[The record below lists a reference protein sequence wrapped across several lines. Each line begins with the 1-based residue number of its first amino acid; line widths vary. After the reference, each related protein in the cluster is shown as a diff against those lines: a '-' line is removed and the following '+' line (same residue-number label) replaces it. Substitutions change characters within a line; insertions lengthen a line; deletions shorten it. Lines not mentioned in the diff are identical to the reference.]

1 MKNQIHGQAQK
12 LQPRAAKSWGKP
24 TPQPWPKTER
34 WKRTGTPDG
43 ATFYSC
49 LPAVNSGCCQ
59 FSRNTKTAKGS
70 PQQATCLPWI
80 SIRTAK
86 GLQLAVW
93 DCSINSTLFP
103 IGSIP
108 STEFNSFA
116 EHEMFVFSNTT
127 QSSLGHKLFRLTVA
141 SPSLHHYSV
150 THE

>member
-12 LQPRAAKSWGKP
+12 LQPRAEKSWGKP
-24 TPQPWPKTER
+24 TSQPWQKTEP

-59 FSRNTKTAKGS
+59 ISRNTETSKGC
-70 PQQATCLPWI
+70 PQQAPCLTWI
-80 SIRTAK
+80 FIRTAK

-103 IGSIP
+103 IGSMA
-108 STEFNSFA
+108 SLNTKC
-116 EHEMFVFSNTT
+116 FSNTT
-127 QSSLGHKLFRLTVA
+127 QSSLGHKLCSGSR
-141 SPSLHHYSV
+141 SPPQVPTHGLITDYSV
-150 THE
+150 AHE